1 MVRWSDG
8 SLSLHLGDEIFDVHK
23 MDIQSD
29 YNHLFIREDR
39 GLQGQAAFRTKLS
52 SRYEFIL
59 PFLFSVLLAID
70 LTS

>member
-1 MVRWSDG
+1 MKWSDG

-39 GLQGQAAFRTKLS
+39 GLQGQAIFRTKLS
-52 SRYEFIL
+52 FR
-59 PFLFSVLLAID
+59 SV
-70 LTS
+70 